1 MGVPIKLILKE
12 IGSRINNIGTIVD
25 TDPNNDETTS
35 YVGKM
40 LQRAGAGVG
49 AGAFAGGIKD
59 MNNMKDTASAADA
72 ASAASDAKDA
82 AEAASAAKDMADAA
96 SAAKDV
102 ASAASDK
109 NIKDITTSNT
119 ADVIERAYKQLDDII
134 YKYNSKGQALGED
147 DKLRAG
153 ITAQSMEGSILESA
167 VIEDPNTG
175 YKMVDTRHLALA
187 NAAAIKEIF
196 ERLDRIEG
204 RNEI

>member
-1 MGVPIKLILKE
+1 MAVPIKMILKE

-35 YVGKM
+35 YAGKM
-40 LQRAGAGVG
+40 LEGT
-49 AGAFAGGIKD
+49 GAFGGGLKDIKD
-59 MNNMKDTASAADA
+59 NFSSK
-72 ASAASDAKDA
+72 DAKDV
-82 AEAASAAKDMADAA
+82 AD
-96 SAAKDV
+96 AAKDV
-102 ASAASDK
+102 ASAVASDK
-109 NIKDITTSNT
+109 NIKDIAKANT
-119 ADVIERAYKQLDDII
+119 ADIIEKAYKGLDDII

-167 VIEDPNTG
+167 VMEDPATG

-196 ERLDRIEG
+196 ERLDKLEG
-204 RNEI
+204 KK

>member
-1 MGVPIKLILKE
+1 MAVPIKMILKE

-35 YVGKM
+35 YMGKM
-40 LQRAGAGVG
+40 MEGTGS
-49 AGAFAGGIKD
+49 FGGGLKD
-59 MNNMKDTASAADA
+59 IGSLKDNFNSKDVAD
-72 ASAASDAKDA
+72 
-82 AEAASAAKDMADAA
+82 
-96 SAAKDV
+96 AAKDV
-102 ASAASDK
+102 ASAVSDK
-109 NIKDITTSNT
+109 NIKDIAKANT
-119 ADVIERAYKQLDDII
+119 ADIIEKAYRGLDDII

-167 VIEDPNTG
+167 VMEDPATG

-196 ERLDRIEG
+196 ERLDKLEG
-204 RNEI
+204 KE

>member
-1 MGVPIKLILKE
+1 MAVPVKMILKE

-35 YVGKM
+35 YMGKM
-40 LQRAGAGVG
+40 LEGNGS
-49 AGAFAGGIKD
+49 FGGGLKDIKD
-59 MNNMKDTASAADA
+59 NFNSK
-72 ASAASDAKDA
+72 DAKDV
-82 AEAASAAKDMADAA
+82 AD
-96 SAAKDV
+96 AAKDV
-102 ASAASDK
+102 AAAASDK
-109 NIKDITTSNT
+109 NIKDIAKTNT
-119 ADVIERAYKQLDDII
+119 ADIIEKAYKGLDDII

-167 VIEDPNTG
+167 VMEDPATG

-196 ERLDRIEG
+196 ERLDKLEG
-204 RNEI
+204 KK

>member
-1 MGVPIKLILKE
+1 MSARLILKE

-35 YVGKM
+35 YAGKM
-40 LQRAGAGVG
+40 IQGAGPFG
-49 AGAFAGGIKD
+49 GGIKD
-59 MNNMKDTASAADA
+59 IGSFKDNFSSKDAKDGADA
-72 ASAASDAKDA
+72 ASAAK
-82 AEAASAAKDMADAA
+82 DAA

-102 ASAASDK
+102 AAAASDK
-109 NIKDITTSNT
+109 NLKDIDKTKT
-119 ADVIERAYKQLDDII
+119 ADIIEKAYKGLEDII
-134 YKYNSKGQALGED
+134 YRYNQKGQALGED

-167 VIEDPNTG
+167 VMEDPATG

-196 ERLDRIEG
+196 ERLDKLEG
-204 RNEI
+204 KK

>member
-25 TDPNNDETTS
+25 TDPENDETTS
-35 YVGKM
+35 YAGKM
-40 LQRAGAGVG
+40 LQGAGT
-49 AGAFAGGIKD
+49 GAFAAGIKD
-59 MNNMKDTASAADA
+59 LKDMKDTGEAASDVKDVADA
-72 ASAASDAKDA
+72 ASA
-82 AEAASAAKDMADAA
+82 
-96 SAAKDV
+96 

-109 NIKDITTSNT
+109 NIKDISSTDI
-119 ADVIERAYKQLDDII
+119 ADVIEKAYKGLDDII
-134 YKYNSKGQALGED
+134 YKYNNKGQALGED
-147 DKLRAG
+147 DQLRAG

-167 VIEDPNTG
+167 VIEDPETG

-204 RNEI
+204 RR

>member
-1 MGVPIKLILKE
+1 MSARLILKE

-35 YVGKM
+35 YMGKM
-40 LQRAGAGVG
+40 VQG
-49 AGAFAGGIKD
+49 AGAFGGGLKDIGSFKDNFKNSKGAAG
-59 MNNMKDTASAADA
+59 
-72 ASAASDAKDA
+72 DAKD
-82 AEAASAAKDMADAA
+82 AASAAKDAASAA

-102 ASAASDK
+102 ASAVSDK
-109 NIKDITTSNT
+109 NLKDIDKTSTT
-119 ADVIERAYKQLDDII
+119 ADIIEKAYKGLDDII

-153 ITAQSMEGSILESA
+153 VTAQSMEGSILESA
-167 VIEDPNTG
+167 VMEDPATG

-196 ERLDRIEG
+196 ERLDKLEG
-204 RNEI
+204 KK

>member
-1 MGVPIKLILKE
+1 MSTRLILKE

-35 YVGKM
+35 YMGKM
-40 LQRAGAGVG
+40 VQG
-49 AGAFAGGIKD
+49 AGAFGGGLKD
-59 MNNMKDTASAADA
+59 IGSLKDNFKFNS
-72 ASAASDAKDA
+72 KDA
-82 AEAASAAKDMADAA
+82 ADAA
-96 SAAKDV
+96 SAAKDAASAV

-109 NIKDITTSNT
+109 NLKDIDKNGTT
-119 ADVIERAYKQLDDII
+119 ADIIEKAYKGLDDII

-153 ITAQSMEGSILESA
+153 VTAQSMEGSILESA
-167 VIEDPNTG
+167 VMEDPATG

-196 ERLDRIEG
+196 ERLDKLEG
-204 RNEI
+204 KQ

>member
-1 MGVPIKLILKE
+1 MGVPVKLILKE

-35 YVGKM
+35 FAGKM
-40 LQRAGAGVG
+40 LNG

-59 MNNMKDTASAADA
+59 MKNMKDTAGAASTAADA
-72 ASAASDAKDA
+72 ASAADV
-82 AEAASAAKDMADAA
+82 ASA
-96 SAAKDV
+96 

-109 NIKDITTSNT
+109 NIKDITSTNT
-119 ADVIERAYKQLDDII
+119 ANIIEKAYKGLDDII
-134 YKYNSKGQALGED
+134 YKYNSKGQALGQD

-153 ITAQSMEGSILESA
+153 VTAQSMEGSILESA

>member
-1 MGVPIKLILKE
+1 MGARLILKE

-35 YVGKM
+35 YAGKM
-40 LQRAGAGVG
+40 LQG
-49 AGAFAGGIKD
+49 AGAFGGGTKGIGSSKD
-59 MNNMKDTASAADA
+59 NFNPKDA
-72 ASAASDAKDA
+72 ASAAGDAKDA
-82 AEAASAAKDMADAA
+82 ASAA

-102 ASAASDK
+102 ASAASDE
-109 NIKDITTSNT
+109 NIKDIDKTSNT
-119 ADVIERAYKQLDDII
+119 ADIIEKAYKGLDDII

-153 ITAQSMEGSILESA
+153 VTAQSMEGSILESA
-167 VIEDPNTG
+167 VMEDPATG

-196 ERLDRIEG
+196 ERLDKLEG
-204 RNEI
+204 KQ

>member
-1 MGVPIKLILKE
+1 MSARLILKE

-35 YVGKM
+35 YMGKM
-40 LQRAGAGVG
+40 LEGN
-49 AGAFAGGIKD
+49 GAFGGGLKD
-59 MNNMKDTASAADA
+59 IGSFKDNFNSK
-72 ASAASDAKDA
+72 DAKDV
-82 AEAASAAKDMADAA
+82 AD
-96 SAAKDV
+96 AAKDV
-102 ASAASDK
+102 AAAVSDK
-109 NIKDITTSNT
+109 NIKDIAKTNT
-119 ADVIERAYKQLDDII
+119 ADIIEKAYKGLDDII

-167 VIEDPNTG
+167 VMEDPATG

-196 ERLDRIEG
+196 ERLDKLEG
-204 RNEI
+204 KK